1 MWTPWEPV
9 PVEIEGDHIVPVM
22 WRDRLNLFWVT
33 FITQANPQ
41 SLPADTHRADE
52 VLAIK
57 NAPLWQT
64 EAHSP
69 THLPSVGT
77 QVGGKPQTLV
87 EMTLGDTAS
96 RLASTVTKRNITV
109 LLHWSQYFQG
119 EWSTTESGGMSGALN
134 ASVDAGF
141 DANKVF
147 IHVTKELTGDGEE
160 GAVLIHLGAPIGQSF
175 RIVSRNSRP
184 ESAGLL
190 AAPTIP
196 YTAPTVLANRR
207 GGTGSLKVSYDQTIV
222 TENGK
227 RTKVVPFAGNIV
239 QGAGR
244 FTLLACA
251 NALTIGGPEVAP
263 LVAPVFFHD
272 EAAALTF
279 FVEPAFHEK
288 TIEEWHEY
296 VARTPEPEVEWD
308 QPDWWKDLPLGPSF
322 PKYKL
327 PKLVDQQD
335 PLWRNPIDPRAKF
348 GLDDQVD
355 WMTHAATVVQFGG
368 ELVASTGRGGVSGD
382 GWCSDCG
389 RGWSG
394 GSYAGR
400 AAGGQRR
407 ERGRVERRTGGGRAG
422 RVRASRAEPGGR
434 CAQRH
439 RRERAE
445 CGAPEEPE
453 RVRGRQGVRRLD
465 QRLSRGRAGT

>member
-1 MWTPWEPV
+1 M
-9 PVEIEGDHIVPVM
+9 
-22 WRDRLNLFWVT
+22 
-33 FITQANPQ
+33 Q
-41 SLPADTHRADE
+41 
-52 VLAIK
+52 
-57 NAPLWQT
+57 
-64 EAHSP
+64 
-69 THLPSVGT
+69 
-77 QVGGKPQTLV
+77 
-87 EMTLGDTAS
+87 
-96 RLASTVTKRNITV
+96 AST
-109 LLHWSQYFQG
+109 
-119 EWSTTESGGMSGALN
+119 
-134 ASVDAGF
+134 
-141 DANKVF
+141 ANKVF

-368 ELVASTGRGGVSGD
+368 ELVASTGRAGLAVMD
-382 GWCSDCG
+382 GAATAAAVG
-389 RGWSG
+389 AAAATPAAPLAVNA
-394 GSYAGR
+394 GSAVASN
-400 AAGGQRR
+400 AAL
-407 ERGRVERRTGGGRAG
+407 VVA
-422 RVRASRAEPGGR
+422 
-434 CAQRH
+434 
-439 RRERAE
+439 
-445 CGAPEEPE
+445 EPE
-453 RVRGRQGVRRLD
+453 RVELAG
-465 QRLSRGRAGT
+465 LSRAGGALNVIGGSGLNAALRKSLNGFAAAKVSGGLING